1 MASILELRG
10 RLTERFA
17 ASAIGQWFFG
27 QSRRDQN
34 VLALLGVFL
43 ILVAIYL
50 LVWVPIQDDLSVAQT
65 RHADALGDQRWI
77 LSHREEARRAAAQSV
92 GGGGRSGQALL
103 STVAN
108 SARRTGM
115 TLNRFQPEGNDALA
129 VSLDDVPF
137 GELVNWLESLASEE
151 GIAVRQASID
161 ARDESGRVRVRL
173 VLH

>member
-1 MASILELRG
+1 MARYAELRSRLSERTAATIAG
-10 RLTERFA
+10 R
-17 ASAIGQWFFG
+17 WFYC
-27 QSRRDQN
+27 QSSRDQN
-34 VLALLGVFL
+34 VLVLLGAFL
-43 ILVAIYL
+43 ALVGTYL
-50 LVWVPIQDDLSVAQT
+50 FLWTPIQDALSVARA
-65 RHADALGDQRWI
+65 RHADALGDQQWI
-77 LSHREEARRAAAQSV
+77 LSHREEARLATAQTAS
-92 GGGGRSGQALL
+92 GGGRSGQALL

-108 SARRTGM
+108 SARRTGV

-137 GELVNWLESLASEE
+137 GVLVGWLEALASEE

>member
-1 MASILELRG
+1 MTYLAELRS
-10 RLTERFA
+10 RLTERA
-17 ASAIGQWFFG
+17 AATAAGQWFFG
-27 QSRRDQN
+27 QSSRDQS
-34 VLALLGVFL
+34 VLVLLGAFL
-43 ILVAIYL
+43 LLVGIYL
-50 LVWVPIQDDLSVAQT
+50 LIWAPVQDALNVARS
-65 RHADALGDQRWI
+65 RHADALGDQRWM
-77 LSHREEARRAAAQSV
+77 LSHREEARLIAAQSAGV
-92 GGGGRSGQALL
+92 GGRSGQALL

-108 SARRTGM
+108 SARRTGV

-137 GELVNWLESLASEE
+137 GVLVGWLEALASEE